1 MGERHA
7 CAAAH
12 TSAPADATP
21 LYAVPAPVGV
31 AADAQSD
38 TTATAGSGPGPTPP
52 NTLWRT
58 LLSDETPKP
67 GGKQ

>member
-1 MGERHA
+1 MRERHT
-7 CAAAH
+7 CAAAR

-21 LYAVPAPVGV
+21 LYAVPARVRV

-38 TTATAGSGPGPTPP
+38 TTATARSGLGPTPP
-52 NTLWRT
+52 NTLLRP
-58 LLSDETPKP
+58 LVSDETTKP